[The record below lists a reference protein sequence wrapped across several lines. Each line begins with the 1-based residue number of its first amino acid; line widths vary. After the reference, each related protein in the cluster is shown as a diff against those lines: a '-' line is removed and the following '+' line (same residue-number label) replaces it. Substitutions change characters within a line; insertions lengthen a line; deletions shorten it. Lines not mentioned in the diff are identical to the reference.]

1 MGKLVVTIGVGD
13 QQGGQFE
20 DLEVTV
26 DTGSTF
32 TAVPRALLQ
41 RLRVPVRRSA
51 QSRLADGSSAP
62 VDIGWTV
69 VRLEDQIFATQVI
82 FAEENQP
89 SLLGVVTLED
99 ALLAVDPVGQ
109 RLVPVEA
116 ERLAMAS
123 SNNLDT
129 LSQDGELPLGPHP
142 GRRSDDTPE
151 SFDTSPL
158 MDQGSER
165 DYTPDEDGGV
175 VHYAPGDRPLCGNE
189 SMTAV
194 YSDDPALVAG
204 CADCLEL
211 VAEYLG
217 DDNEHWAHCLH
228 CRQEISAQ
236 NGVEWRRMVR
246 QPCPHCGRAGW

>member
-13 QQGGQFE
+13 QQGRQFE

-32 TAVPRALLQ
+32 TAVPRTLLQ
-41 RLRVPVRRSA
+41 RLGVPVRRSA
-51 QSRLADGSSAP
+51 RSRLADGSSAP

-129 LSQDGELPLGPHP
+129 LSQEGELPFGHP

-151 SFDTSPL
+151 DFDTSPL
-158 MDQGSER
+158 MDQKPEQN
-165 DYTPDEDGGV
+165 DTPDEDGGV
-175 VHYAPGDRPLCGNE
+175 VHYAPDDRPLCGND

-194 YSDDPALVAG
+194 YTDDPALVAG

-228 CRQEISAQ
+228 CQQEITAQ
-236 NGVEWRRMVR
+236 GGVAWRRAVR
-246 QPCPHCGRAGW
+246 RPCPHCGRPSW